1 MTDTT
6 QQTASTDLMSLLNP
20 EVKEEATAKVP
31 LVFDGLG
38 DPVSGLIIVGKN
50 SPQARNAARSVQ
62 VATVMRSNN
71 RKSALDASTETG
83 AEALI
88 DTVELN
94 NSAMALAVT
103 VGWYGFAMNGA
114 DAVFDPEAVAAMFK
128 KFPTWQEKVLRTLEA
143 EANFLKV

>member
-6 QQTASTDLMSLLNP
+6 KTSTDLMALLNP
-20 EVKEEATAKVP
+20 EVKEEVTAKVP
-31 LVFDGLG
+31 LIFDDLG

-71 RKSALDASTETG
+71 RKSALDASTENG
-83 AEALI
+83 AGALI

-94 NSAMALAVT
+94 NTAMALAVT
-103 VGWYGFAMNGA
+103 VGWYGFVMNGNEA
-114 DAVFDPEAVAAMFK
+114 LFDPEAVAAMFK
-128 KFPTWQEKVLRTLEA
+128 KFPTWQEKVLRTLDA
-143 EANFLKV
+143 ESNFLKV